1 MTNASSPEIGTGM
14 AIAYNSANKAINITS
29 GPTATSNAATTNTVS
44 FIYGADGNRVV
55 QSIGTTAQGQLAR
68 TVYVGLRGWGKS
80 MYERTTSATTV
91 QHVHFL
97 YAGGAHGG
105 NAFALRVVTSAA
117 ASQDSPGNQPTAPS
131 LATTYYHFDH
141 LGSVTATSDDVGN
154 VIGPASGGSDTTMFG
169 YDAWGA
175 RRNPDGSP
183 AGTALNLQVGHREF
197 TSHETIPGVGLVD

>member
-1 MTNASSPEIGTGM
+1 
-14 AIAYNSANKAINITS
+14 
-29 GPTATSNAATTNTVS
+29 
-44 FIYGADGNRVV
+44 
-55 QSIGTTAQGQLAR
+55 
-68 TVYVGLRGWGKS
+68 

-197 TSHETIPGVGLVD
+197 TSHETIPGVGLVNMNGRVYDPSLGRFLSPDSKRAVHGRSAELQPLQLRFE